1 MSGKSPTICHYE
13 RNEVKRSNRK
23 VYAIASLRDRSVP
36 LGNAKGE
43 RNDEYLGGHHIIW

>member
-23 VYAIASLRDRSVP
+23 VYAIASFRDATRTLGDRS
-36 LGNAKGE
+36 
-43 RNDEYLGGHHIIW
+43 RNDK